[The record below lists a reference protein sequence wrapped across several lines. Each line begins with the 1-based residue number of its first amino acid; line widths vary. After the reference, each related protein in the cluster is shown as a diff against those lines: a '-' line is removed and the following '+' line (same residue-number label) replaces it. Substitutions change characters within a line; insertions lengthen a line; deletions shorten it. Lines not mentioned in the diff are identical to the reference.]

1 MQEILVQQRPLC
13 KRGACAKEL
22 HVRYGLMRKRSSCK
36 DVLWKR
42 APHGRPSCN
51 KNLCAKDF
59 RAKQTVA
66 QQSLMQRTCQERPS
80 CKRPLCKQVL
90 CKKNSRA
97 KDSHAKDRCE
107 RDPRATEIL
116 VQKRY
121 SFKECLCKTDH
132 CAKDPGAR
140 HPYTKNLCAKKTP
153 GANDCLATQTQNQFL
168 CKRLSCHRKKSCAKE
183 ILVRESP
190 LCTKTPVRT
199 PLVQKPPSRES
210 PSCNAN
216 LCATPPR
223 RTTLSCKDPPA
234 PQRPPCEAV
243 VRGRRARRSP
253 LAARSR
259 WCRTRHCRSSPRCT
273 ACASRHSAPPRPPSV
288 FWGGGGGRTGP
299 TPHP

>member
-59 RAKQTVA
+59 RAKQTVV
-66 QQSLMQRTCQERPS
+66 QQSLVQRTCQERPS

-97 KDSHAKDRCE
+97 KDSHAKDRCARE
-107 RDPRATEIL
+107 TLVQQRSSCKKDTRSRNACARQTIVQRILVRDTLIPKIFAQKRLLVRTTVLQPRRKTNFCAKGSRATEKI
-116 VQKRY
+116 
-121 SFKECLCKTDH
+121 
-132 CAKDPGAR
+132 
-140 HPYTKNLCAKKTP
+140 
-153 GANDCLATQTQNQFL
+153 L
-168 CKRLSCHRKKSCAKE
+168 CKRNPRARIPLVHQNPRANPPRAKATLPQITLVQRKSLRNPPPAHD
-183 ILVRESP
+183 
-190 LCTKTPVRT
+190 
-199 PLVQKPPSRES
+199 PLVQG
-210 PSCNAN
+210 
-216 LCATPPR
+216 PPR
-223 RTTLSCKDPPA
+223 PA
-234 PQRPPCEAV
+234 ETP

-288 FWGGGGGRTGP
+288 FGGGGGGRTGP